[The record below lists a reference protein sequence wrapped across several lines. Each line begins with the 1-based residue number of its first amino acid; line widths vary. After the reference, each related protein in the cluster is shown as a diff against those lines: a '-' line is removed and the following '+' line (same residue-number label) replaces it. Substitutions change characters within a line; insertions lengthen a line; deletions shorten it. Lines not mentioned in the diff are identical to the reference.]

1 MKMLVSI
8 RYLVTLVL
16 VVHKHVQSLKNK
28 QQNILHWHKS
38 FKKVTVHSNLNT
50 ISIFSGE
57 S

>member
-1 MKMLVSI
+1 MLVEYR

-28 QQNILHWHKS
+28 QQNILYWHKS